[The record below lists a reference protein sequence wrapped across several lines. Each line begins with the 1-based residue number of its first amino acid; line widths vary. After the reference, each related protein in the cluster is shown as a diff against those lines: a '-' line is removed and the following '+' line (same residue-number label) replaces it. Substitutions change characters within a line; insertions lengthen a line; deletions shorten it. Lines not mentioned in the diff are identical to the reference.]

1 MANRFIECSVTGEYI
16 NGAGVVI
23 GAAGSHDDVTLR
35 IEFDDSWNGLNLWA
49 TFRDAIGE
57 NPCGVPISAND
68 LVDGKC
74 NTYDVSIPETV
85 LRYSGKIKLILTGYS
100 VSGVYDDG
108 GKLVRVAETQ
118 ERHTTAAYFRVLPSD
133 VAMYDDGSIDGTI
146 AQELLAQINEN
157 AERINDLDGIYAT
170 DEALAEAVEGA
181 KGASG
186 VVTIKTSEWLSNKNG
201 IIFEQK
207 FEEIGDNDVIFFAP
221 ATAVDKDNIIKCDV
235 WVNPVPLNQTVTF
248 SAVIR
253 PEKDISL
260 FYFVSRGV

>member
-1 MANRFIECSVTGEYI
+1 MAKRIIECSVTGEYI

-23 GAAGSHDDVTLR
+23 GAAGSHDDVTLQ
-35 IEFDDSWNGLNLWA
+35 IEFDNSWNGLNLWA

-68 LVDGKC
+68 LAEGKY
-74 NTYDVSIPETV
+74 NIYNVSIPETV

-100 VSGVYDDG
+100 VSGVYDDN

-146 AQELLAQINEN
+146 AQELLEQINAN

-170 DEALAEAVEGA
+170 DEALAEGVASA
-181 KGASG
+181 KGMSSSVGISPNNWRAEG
-186 VVTIKTSEWLSNKNG
+186 GQFVVSPEFNVLG
-201 IIFEQK
+201 E
-207 FEEIGDNDVIFFAP
+207 NDVIFFAP
-221 ATAVDKDNIIKCDV
+221 LTDDDRRAIIDFDIQVD
-235 WVNPVPLNQTVTF
+235 PVPVQNEITF
-248 SAVIR
+248 RAAVKPDKNIG
-253 PEKDISL
+253 L
-260 FYFVSRGV
+260 YYFISRGA